1 MSTQVVQKRL
11 VADPSLGLMDI
22 QKVILSHFHVCKDF
36 DLFSALDCPGHQKWS
51 WKTAPNV
58 AWMAKTAE
66 LVCSVLK
73 IAPNGVLA
81 SQKVK
86 GALLKLTQTSN
97 KFNRTRYCDTDWA
110 DHCDLRLRTVLSQ
123 YRELKKRSDTYAC
136 AMRKAS
142 TEEKDA
148 IDMAL
153 AKLRLDYGES
163 SGTQEG
169 SEEQLQLVPYIRP
182 PAATTM
188 EPKDSQSVFAR
199 ILARR
204 SSSPEQIA
212 PAPGQNLQRQNA
224 SFFCAPDQQIAPAE
238 GQNQQRKPGFFC
250 VPPSE
255 TSETEPPT
263 PVVNART
270 KRNTILDQ
278 KPLAQCGLGEEDE
291 AILQQ
296 ALGTSVPVQATRQKR
311 NKVPFKKPG
320 AKVGKQK
327 ATKQTKEGSGPASS
341 SNANAEAEK
350 KTNKCTFKHRKTS
363 AAYHAAKKRALQ
375 DGHSPSTA
383 KSLGR
388 AASSKVASSIDAGIL
403 KE

>member
-1 MSTQVVQKRL
+1 MATCQKRL
-11 VADPSLGLMDI
+11 VANPSMGIGDLMKAMTNFLDE
-22 QKVILSHFHVCKDF
+22 QC
-36 DLFSALDCPGHQKWS
+36 DLDLHAAVSPPGHNVWS
-51 WKTAPNV
+51 WKTAPNLS
-58 AWMAKTAE
+58 WMAKISA
-66 LVCSVLK
+66 LAIHFLNF
-73 IAPNGVLA
+73 APNGVLSSSKLKNA
-81 SQKVK
+81 V
-86 GALLKLTQTSN
+86 LKLAAV
-97 KFNRTRYCDTDWA
+97 KKINRTRYA
-110 DHCDLRLRTVLSQ
+110 DIDFADQVDLRIRVVLAQ
-123 YRELKKRSDTYAC
+123 FRLLKQKTEEYQK

-142 TEEKDA
+142 PEEKQAVDHV
-148 IDMAL
+148 L
-153 AKLRLDYGES
+153 SRLILDTMETPSGPVSNSDLQMVPYSGS
-163 SGTQEG
+163 SGSNSAAIG
-169 SEEQLQLVPYIRP
+169 
-182 PAATTM
+182 AATTM

-204 SSSPEQIA
+204 SSPEQIA

-255 TSETEPPT
+255 SSETEPPT
-263 PVVNART
+263 PVVNAKQ
-270 KRNTILDQ
+270 KRKSILDQ

-311 NKVPFKKPG
+311 NKVLKKPG
-320 AKVGKQK
+320 AKVGKH
-327 ATKQTKEGSGPASS
+327 KQTKEGSGPASS